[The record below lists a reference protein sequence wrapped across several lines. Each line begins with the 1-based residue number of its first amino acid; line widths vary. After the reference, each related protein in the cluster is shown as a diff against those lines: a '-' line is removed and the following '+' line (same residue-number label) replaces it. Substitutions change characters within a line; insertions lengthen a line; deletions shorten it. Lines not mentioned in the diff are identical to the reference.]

1 MARLEIEGLSKHF
14 GSTVAVHE
22 VSLDVRD
29 GEFVMLLGP
38 SGCGKTTT
46 LRMIAGFIAPTA
58 GRVRLGGKD
67 ITMLPPWKRNTGMVF
82 QSYALFPHLTVAE
95 NVAFGLEMRKVPKSD
110 IPARVTEALRL
121 VRLGGL
127 AERLPRQLSG
137 GQQQRVA
144 LARALVIR
152 PDVLLLD
159 EPLSNL
165 DAKLRE
171 TVRVEIR
178 ELQHKLGIT
187 TVMVTHDQ
195 EEALIMA
202 DRLVVMS
209 EGAVR
214 QVGSQRD
221 LYERPADRFV
231 AGFVGR
237 SNLLSGRV
245 IGPGRFET
253 EAGVAI
259 ACLDGALGPGV
270 IALRPE
276 RLALGAAAAGLD
288 NRLQRHGRA
297 GFLSRRRRST
307 CTCACRARTA
317 WWSTCPTVRTAPC
330 RRKATGS
337 TWAGPPPPRSC
348 WPKKAAQP
356 AVERATSTEAE
367 QGGAMSNKTMQSHV
381 SRRGVLK
388 GAAAARG
395 LERAGRIPGV
405 RPDGQEDRAVHL
417 GRRLRQSADQARL
430 EAGAGAAGL
439 DRGERR
445 SPGRAAQGQ
454 DGRREALAQGHVR
467 RAGADRDRYRR
478 IDRDRTCWSRS
489 ICPGSRMRRTS

>member
-1 MARLEIEGLSKHF
+1 MARLEIERLSKHF
-14 GSTVAVHE
+14 GPTVAVHD

-29 GEFVMLLGP
+29 GEFVVLLGP

-58 GRVRLGGKD
+58 GRVRLGGTD
-67 ITMLPPWKRNTGMVF
+67 VTARPPWKRNAGMVF

-95 NVAFGLEMRKVPKSD
+95 NVAFGLEMRKVPRSE
-110 IPARVTEALRL
+110 IASRIAEALRL

-127 AERLPRQLSG
+127 SERLPRQLSG

-144 LARALVIR
+144 LARALIIR

-178 ELQHKLGIT
+178 ELQHELGIT

-209 EGAVR
+209 EGSVR

-237 SNLLSGRV
+237 SNLLAGTV
-245 IGPGRFET
+245 VGPGRFQT
-253 EAGVAI
+253 DGGISI

-276 RLALGAAAAGLD
+276 RLVLGPASAGLENRVSGTVELVSYLGSSIDVHVRVSPADRVVVSQPNRADSALPKEGDRIDVGWSASAAVVLTGEDGAA
-288 NRLQRHGRA
+288 
-297 GFLSRRRRST
+297 
-307 CTCACRARTA
+307 RT
-317 WWSTCPTVRTAPC
+317 
-330 RRKATGS
+330 
-337 TWAGPPPPRSC
+337 
-348 WPKKAAQP
+348 
-356 AVERATSTEAE
+356 
-367 QGGAMSNKTMQSHV
+367 
-381 SRRGVLK
+381 
-388 GAAAARG
+388 
-395 LERAGRIPGV
+395 
-405 RPDGQEDRAVHL
+405 
-417 GRRLRQSADQARL
+417 
-430 EAGAGAAGL
+430 
-439 DRGERR
+439 
-445 SPGRAAQGQ
+445 
-454 DGRREALAQGHVR
+454 
-467 RAGADRDRYRR
+467 
-478 IDRDRTCWSRS
+478 
-489 ICPGSRMRRTS
+489 